1 MFTERI
7 NELISEVCRTTTG
20 EFSKI
25 SGYDRSYISHIRI
38 GDRTPKRGRGSVE
51 RLVQAVCTCAEKKN
65 ALDALRQRV
74 GAPPASTDAELR
86 DAVAAW
92 LFDGQDTSQGKKSE
106 RKQRIR
112 TSSFGSRLGL
122 AMDLADVSAMRL
134 ARSVNVDASL
144 LVKYRSGLRVPQMN
158 HPIIRS
164 LAAALAARIY
174 ALERT
179 AGLARLIG
187 AQQEALAAESD
198 GARLLEAWLR
208 DFSTVDTS
216 VIENLLEG
224 IDAFSPEVRVPL
236 LAPEDAV
243 DEALLNDRAEAYD
256 GIDGIRRAV
265 LRFLGG
271 AVRNGWKELWL
282 YSDQSMEWM
291 LDDRTF
297 AERWASLM
305 TAYVGG
311 GGKIR
316 IIHNVDRG
324 LEEMV
329 GAIKSWLPLYVSG
342 GIESW
347 YSLQNGGERFTHTL
361 FLAPDNACIAG
372 ICAAGGETGA
382 RYRYIVRAEELS
394 YHRALFEALLAQ
406 SRPLLKMS
414 RDSSADRLPAMIRNR
429 DVHLVSRSISL
440 GTMPEKLLRSILR
453 RAALPEKTERKI
465 LSDWAGY
472 RELMLEKIAHGGLHE
487 CVALPKR
494 ETLAAGSVAVDTVY
508 APLFYTPEE
517 YGEHLRAVLEQSER
531 EPGYQV
537 YLLEE
542 PPFARFKLAASS
554 HVAEIVYLSGYPIT
568 FTATHPLMCRAFVDF
583 VQRLEQHH
591 SADRRTLEDKL
602 KQFIPDGG
610 RAVDGTPNN
619 EEVPG

>member
-20 EFSKI
+20 EFSKLT
-25 SGYDRSYISHIRI
+25 GYDRSYISHIRV
-38 GDRTPKRGRGSVE
+38 GDRTLKRGRGSAE
-51 RLVQAVCTCAEKKN
+51 RLVKAVCDCAEKKN
-65 ALDALRQRV
+65 ALDALRERV
-74 GAPPASTDAELR
+74 GAPPAAVDTELR
-86 DAVAAW
+86 NAVAAW
-92 LFDGQDTSQGKKSE
+92 LFEGQDTSQGKKSE
-106 RKQRIR
+106 RKQRVR
-112 TSSFGSRLGL
+112 RSSFGSRLGL

-144 LVKYRSGLRVPQMN
+144 IVKYRSGRRVPQMN

-164 LAAALAARIY
+164 LASALAARIY

-216 VIENLLEG
+216 AIENLLEG
-224 IDAFSPEVRVPL
+224 IDAFSPETRVPL

-243 DEALLNDRAEAYD
+243 DEEILNDRAEAYD
-256 GIDGIRRAV
+256 GIEGIRRAV

-282 YSDQSMEWM
+282 YSDQSMEWL
-291 LDDRTF
+291 LDDRAF

-305 TAYVGG
+305 IAYVGS

-347 YSLQNGGERFTHTL
+347 YSLRNGGERFTHTL
-361 FLAPDNACIAG
+361 FLAPENACIAG
-372 ICAAGGETGA
+372 ICAAGWETGA
-382 RYRYIVRAEELS
+382 RYRYVVRTDELA
-394 YHRALFEALLAQ
+394 YHRELFEALLAEC
-406 SRPLLKMS
+406 RPLLKMS
-414 RDSSADRLPAMIRNR
+414 RDDSADRLPAIIRDR
-429 DVHLVSRSISL
+429 DVHIVSRSISL
-440 GTMPEKLLRSILR
+440 GTMPEALLRAILR
-453 RAALPEKTERKI
+453 RAALPEETERKI
-465 LSDWAGY
+465 LADWAGR
-472 RELMLEKIAHGGLHE
+472 RELMAEKIAHGGLHE

-494 ETLAAGSVAVDTVY
+494 ETLAALGVTVDTIY
-508 APLFYTPEE
+508 APLAYTPEE
-517 YGEHLRAVLEQSER
+517 YGEHLRAALEQAER

-537 YLLEE
+537 FLLEE
-542 PPFARFKLAASS
+542 PPFVRFRLAASS
-554 HVAEIVYLSGYPIT
+554 RVAEIVYLSGYPIT

-583 VQRLEQHH
+583 VQRLEEHH

-602 KQFIPDGG
+602 KQYIPDGFG
-610 RAVDGTPNN
+610 AVEGTPND